1 MRRRLAM
8 DVPLFQ
14 LRERVIDD
22 GRGVLKRIGNAIAGA
37 YQLGLEHP
45 ALFAV
50 GESGQFAEIIQT
62 RYHRRLRRVTVGI
75 MSVGANGGRLQ
86 WPKNARQA
94 LDRSAPQ
101 HRRPLPTP
109 APLETPRPRDRHL
122 FPALPTPRQYP
133 TPSP

>member
-14 LRERVIDD
+14 LRERIVDD

-50 GESGQFAEIIQT
+50 GKSGQLAEIIQT

-86 WPKNARQA
+86 WHKNARQA
-94 LDRSAPQ
+94 LDGAVQQDGGLLRTA
-101 HRRPLPTP
+101 
-109 APLETPRPRDRHL
+109 
-122 FPALPTPRQYP
+122 ALLSTV
-133 TPSP
+133 